1 MNSTTTEQLEEKA
14 AELEPVG
21 VEDNVVKT
29 NKVKLT
35 KETRQSLIDWILTKR
50 PNMKISLCLN
60 LNY

>member
-29 NKVKLT
+29 NKKHTNKYFIFYTTYL
-35 KETRQSLIDWILTKR
+35 
-50 PNMKISLCLN
+50 
-60 LNY
+60 